1 MRLTIFRLLPFNV
14 DVSTHS
20 PRNSL
25 NPYQFAEPRIVEVAT
40 SLQPAAHTNPPVP
53 EPPPRKPMQR
63 RWLLTCAAGV
73 LAVVG
78 AANLGLREL
87 RDAEVLAPQV
97 VSGKAGLKQATSGKF
112 QRWRKQKVDVLIDS
126 SVDQL
131 GSGAREAIRGAFDSW
146 DSAGIALPKVRF
158 RNTSGVKLSSKPD
171 GVSTVLY
178 APIDIPGHTND
189 LAVTIAFSDPVSGE
203 IVEADVVINSRHD
216 FAALQN
222 SDDDS
227 RDRDGHKQPRT
238 EETAESGKHAG
249 RCVTSSDGSQCG
261 RKYDIQNV
269 MTHEAGHF
277 YGLAEDVH
285 EPSATM
291 YECISACETRKRALS
306 VEDQD
311 AVTELYAEGFDAETE
326 PEPAGCGAHITPSV
340 HAGAGGV
347 VASALALL
355 AVAGLRRRRVTS

>member
-1 MRLTIFRLLPFNV
+1 M
-14 DVSTHS
+14 STQS
-20 PRNSL
+20 PHNSL
-25 NPYQFAEPRIVEVAT
+25 NPYPFTAPRIVEVGT
-40 SLQPAAHTNPPVP
+40 SLQPAAHTNPPTP
-53 EPPPRKPMQR
+53 EPPPRRTVQR
-63 RWLLTCAAGV
+63 RWLLPAVAGV
-73 LAVVG
+73 LAVAGVV
-78 AANLGLREL
+78 NLGLREL
-87 RDAEVLAPQV
+87 RGSEPLAPQV

-126 SVDQL
+126 SVDTL
-131 GSGAREAIRGAFDSW
+131 GAGTRDAIRGAFESW
-146 DSAGIALPKVRF
+146 DSAGITLPEVRF
-158 RNTSGVKLSSKPD
+158 RNTSGVKLSAKPD
-171 GVSTVLY
+171 GVSTVIY

-203 IVEADVVINSRHD
+203 IVEADVVINSRHE

-222 SDDDS
+222 SDDD
-227 RDRDGHKQPRT
+227 RDDDRDDDGRKQPRT

-306 VEDQD
+306 LEDQD
-311 AVTELYAEGFDAETE
+311 AVTELYADGFDAETE
-326 PEPAGCGAHITPSV
+326 PEAAGCGAHITPTV
-340 HAGAGGV
+340 HAGAGSV
-347 VASALALL
+347 VASVLSVLG
-355 AVAGLRRRRVTS
+355 VAALRRRRRGR